1 MTFLMLVLPPPAA
14 PPPSK
19 TLFGTLFVLISS
31 LFLIAWLR
39 LDALDTY
46 WLQTRHTE
54 LGLTKLINHDAWRW
68 GVNASHQLDE
78 ALNVKKQKLDE
89 IGERMVLAQNII
101 AFGKPT
107 NNEPAKQTLASIRA
121 ANAPSPAQKTSLSG
135 FAPDLRLI
143 DSSKQASTNAKK
155 AALINSS
162 EQAANIK
169 DSASNKDGSEKENIQ
184 DAPTYEMPQLD
195 ENGRIVL
202 KQQDR
207 VLLVGDSMM
216 QGVAPHVARALQ
228 SAKIKTVDL
237 SKQSTGLAY
246 PSYFN
251 WPAVVRETIPKEKI
265 SVMVV
270 FLGANDTWDMM
281 LGGRFERFGTEKWQ
295 SVYASRVEE
304 MVKFA
309 ESQHARVIWL
319 GAPNMGREKMN
330 NGVKVLNQL
339 YASSL
344 KDGISRYLSTKEV
357 LGDSGDGYQK
367 SITKEDG
374 KQVTV
379 RTEDGI
385 HFTRNGQ
392 KMLSDLIL
400 SQLNYSSIN

>member
-1 MTFLMLVLPPPAA
+1 MTFLMLVLSPSAA
-14 PPPSK
+14 PSPSK

-31 LFLIAWLR
+31 VFLIAWLR

-46 WLQTRHTE
+46 WLQTRHAE
-54 LGLTKLINHDAWRW
+54 LGLTKIVDHEAWLW

-78 ALNVKKQKLDE
+78 TLNVKKQKLDE
-89 IGERMVLAQNII
+89 LAERMVLAQNII
-101 AFGKPT
+101 AFGKSPDNELAKETLT
-107 NNEPAKQTLASIRA
+107 NVRVTD
-121 ANAPSPAQKTSLSG
+121 APSPAPKTSLSG
-135 FAPDLRLI
+135 VAADLRLI
-143 DSSKQASTNAKK
+143 DNSKQTSTSTKK
-155 AALINSS
+155 AALLSS
-162 EQAANIK
+162 KTQAEIVKDAAANQ
-169 DSASNKDGSEKENIQ
+169 DASAKENTQ
-184 DAPTYEMPQLD
+184 DAPAGEMPQLD

-202 KQQDR
+202 RQQDK

-228 SAKIKTVDL
+228 SAKIKTLDL

-319 GAPNMGREKMN
+319 GAPNMGREKIN
-330 NGVKVLNQL
+330 SGVKVLNQL

-400 SQLNYSSIN
+400 SQFNYSSIN

>member
-1 MTFLMLVLPPPAA
+1 MTFLMLVLSPSAA
-14 PPPSK
+14 PSPSK

-31 LFLIAWLR
+31 VFLIAWLR

-46 WLQTRHTE
+46 WLQTRHAE
-54 LGLTKLINHDAWRW
+54 LGLTKLVDHEAWLW

-78 ALNVKKQKLDE
+78 ALNVRKQKLDE
-89 IGERMVLAQNII
+89 LAERMVLAQNII
-101 AFGKPT
+101 AFGKSPD
-107 NNEPAKQTLASIRA
+107 NEPAKQTLASNRFTD
-121 ANAPSPAQKTSLSG
+121 APSPAPKTSLSG
-135 FAPDLRLI
+135 VAADSRLI
-143 DSSKQASTNAKK
+143 DNSKQASISTKK
-155 AALINSS
+155 AALLSS
-162 EQAANIK
+162 SPQAETVKDAAANQ
-169 DSASNKDGSEKENIQ
+169 DAGAKENTQ
-184 DAPTYEMPQLD
+184 DAPAGEMPQLD

-202 KQQDR
+202 RQQDK

-228 SAKIKTVDL
+228 SAKIKTLDL

-319 GAPNMGREKMN
+319 GAPNMGREKIN
-330 NGVKVLNQL
+330 SGVKVLNQL

-400 SQLNYSSIN
+400 SQFNYSSIN